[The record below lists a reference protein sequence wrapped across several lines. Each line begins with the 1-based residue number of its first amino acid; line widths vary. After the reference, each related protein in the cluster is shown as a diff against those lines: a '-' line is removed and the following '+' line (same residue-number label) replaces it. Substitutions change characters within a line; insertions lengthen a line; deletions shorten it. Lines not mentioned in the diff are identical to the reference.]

1 MKKIIKERKDI
12 SFYIKM
18 NPLKM
23 HPKAYDKAKAIVCEK
38 SLALLEDSF
47 AKKELPAPKCKTS
60 IVDDN
65 VKLAESIGITGAPAL
80 IMPDGRIVMGY
91 RDANAIKDLVD
102 KK

>member
-1 MKKIIKERKDI
+1 MKKIVKERKDI

-23 HPKAYDKAKAIVCEK
+23 HPNAYNKATAIVCEK

-47 AKKELPAPKCKTS
+47 AKKELPGPKCKTS

-91 RDANAIKDLVD
+91 RNANTIKSLVD

>member
-1 MKKIIKERKDI
+1 MKKIVTERKDI

-18 NPLKM
+18 NPLKI

-65 VKLAESIGITGAPAL
+65 VKLAESIGITGAPVL
-80 IMPDGRIVMGY
+80 IMPDGRVFMGY